1 MTCLAVRSL
10 PSRRDRRPAGPKPC
24 SSLAAAAEF
33 PPPDDAR
40 WESAPGPREGRETL
54 V

>member
-1 MTCLAVRSL
+1 MNAWQSDPFPHAVIDGMWPQAL
-10 PSRRDRRPAGPKPC
+10 L
-24 SSLAAAAEF
+24 LAAAAEF

-40 WESAPGPREGRETL
+40 WESAPGPREGGK